1 MSESVI
7 ELKFTSVSK
16 SPEMWK
22 SVSSAIMTIV
32 DEAYFEA
39 GPAGLTFRSIGS
51 FSCCTC

>member
-1 MSESVI
+1 MSESVT
-7 ELKFTSVSK
+7 ESQFTALSK

-39 GPAGLTFRSIGS
+39 GSTGLTFR
-51 FSCCTC
+51 